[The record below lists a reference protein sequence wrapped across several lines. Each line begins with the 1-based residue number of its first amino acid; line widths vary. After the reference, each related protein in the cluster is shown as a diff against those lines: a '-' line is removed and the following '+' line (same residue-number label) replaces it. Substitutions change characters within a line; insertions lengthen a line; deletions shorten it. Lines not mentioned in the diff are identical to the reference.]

1 MKTSIFSGL
10 QALFPA
16 AACLVGLI
24 FAGCA
29 NRVLLLDNKDSYVEI
44 PNIEY
49 YQISEPGFTLECRL
63 KVIELPTGAA
73 PIISNLGFYPG
84 GGYQIQIN
92 RQGFVQFEFRGTNRV
107 RALVE
112 SGRPL
117 IPGQWYHLAFVYVED
132 GRGSLLQM
140 FIDGDLEAE
149 ELIEG
154 DRIHYRGVSPILY
167 LGTNIDRE
175 TSDRNFTGMMEE
187 VRIWKK
193 PLTRAA
199 LNQPPQELMA
209 GNAEWLAAYW
219 DFRSGPGDIGIDRSE
234 TGNPGV
240 LQGRARKVRAAIPD

>member
-1 MKTSIFSGL
+1 MKTSIFSRSRT
-10 QALFPA
+10 LFPA
-16 AACLVGLI
+16 SACLVGLI
-24 FAGCA
+24 FTGCA

-44 PNIEY
+44 PNIEC

-63 KVIELPTGAA
+63 NVIELPTGAA

-92 RQGFVQFEFRGTNRV
+92 RQGIVQFEFRGTNRV
-107 RALVE
+107 RGLVN

-132 GRGSLLQM
+132 GEGSLLQM
-140 FIDGDLEAE
+140 FIDGNLEAE
-149 ELIEG
+149 ELFEG
-154 DRIHYRGVSPILY
+154 VRIDYRGVSPILY

-175 TSDRNFTGMMEE
+175 TSDRSFTGMIEE
-187 VRIWKK
+187 VRIWQK

-199 LNQPPQELMA
+199 LNQPPQDLIA
-209 GNAEWLAAYW
+209 ANADSLAAYW
-219 DFRSGPGDIGIDRSE
+219 DFRSGPGGIGIDRSE

-240 LQGRARKVRAAIPD
+240 LQGRARRVRTTIPD